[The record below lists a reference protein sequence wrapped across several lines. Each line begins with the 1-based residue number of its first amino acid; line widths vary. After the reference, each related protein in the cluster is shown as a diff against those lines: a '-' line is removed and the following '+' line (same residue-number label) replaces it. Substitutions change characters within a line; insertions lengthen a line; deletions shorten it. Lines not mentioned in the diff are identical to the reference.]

1 MCGFIV
7 NEEIEMNEITNN
19 ESLDDT
25 IDALMTKPTITENT
39 TEDITTNT
47 TSELEN
53 TQQEPPS
60 NKSVGYIPVGR
71 HTDEFHKA
79 STLSETDRHIRE
91 NIIRSMRADARD
103 LERDMQQRTKELKT
117 EPEPIKQQ
125 QKITEEYQSSSKSKP
140 LKEYEEVNYTTTR
153 DPNDMVFTSYYEE
166 PKPIEEVITIQADKN
181 HLIGFHTGI
190 VIAVVI
196 SLFFIKDTYFL
207 QPFVLAIISASSI
220 LLAYYMLGDLGMFL
234 TIMVISLYWF
244 IMFMTNRMD
253 FLNTFDDYDYIQKS

>member
-1 MCGFIV
+1 
-7 NEEIEMNEITNN
+7 MNEITNN

-25 IDALMTKPTITENT
+25 IDALMTKHVVV
-39 TEDITTNT
+39 EDTTTNT

-53 TQQEPPS
+53 TQQEPAINQHTHCIYINENTCDPIIQRTVT
-60 NKSVGYIPVGR
+60 NTQVTTNLKGKEDISVKLAR
-71 HTDEFHKA
+71 ATERAKQKA
-79 STLSETDRHIRE
+79 EELKP
-91 NIIRSMRADARD
+91 A
-103 LERDMQQRTKELKT
+103 LEAIERQQRIANGYNPNFEQ
-117 EPEPIKQQ
+117 I
-125 QKITEEYQSSSKSKP
+125 EYPTTPVVPLRYKP
-140 LKEYEEVNYTTTR
+140 AEKPR

-166 PKPIEEVITIQADKN
+166 PKPIEEVITIQADKT
-181 HLIGFHTGI
+181 HLIGFHIGI
-190 VIAVVI
+190 IIAVVI
-196 SLFFIKDTYFL
+196 SLFFIKDTHFL

>member
-7 NEEIEMNEITNN
+7 NEEIEMNDIETSSNAT
-19 ESLDDT
+19 LDETVDT
-25 IDALMTKPTITENT
+25 LLTKPTITENT
-39 TEDITTNT
+39 TEDITANT

-53 TQQEPPS
+53 TQQEPS
-60 NKSVGYIPVGR
+60 ANKSVGYIPVGR

-79 STLSETDRHIRE
+79 HTTGRDTWES
-91 NIIRSMRADARD
+91 IIRSIRADARD
-103 LERDMQQRTKELKT
+103 LERDIQQRTKELKT
-117 EPEPIKQQ
+117 DPEPIKQQ
-125 QKITEEYQSSSKSKP
+125 QKIAEEYQSSSKSKP

-166 PKPIEEVITIQADKN
+166 PKPIEEVITIQADKT
-181 HLIGFHTGI
+181 HLIGFHIGI
-190 VIAVVI
+190 IIAVVI

>member
-1 MCGFIV
+1 M
-7 NEEIEMNEITNN
+7 NDIETSSNAT
-19 ESLDDT
+19 LDETVDT
-25 IDALMTKPTITENT
+25 LLTKPTITENT

-47 TSELEN
+47 TSEVEN
-53 TQQEPPS
+53 TQQEPS
-60 NKSVGYIPVGR
+60 ANKSVGYIPVGR

-79 STLSETDRHIRE
+79 STLSETDRHTRE
-91 NIIRSMRADARD
+91 SIIMRIMRADARD
-103 LERDMQQRTKELKT
+103 LERDIQQRTKELKT

-125 QKITEEYQSSSKSKP
+125 QKITEEYQSPSKSKP

-166 PKPIEEVITIQADKN
+166 PKPIEEVKTIQADKT
-181 HLIGFHTGI
+181 HLIGFHIGI
-190 VIAVVI
+190 IIAVVI
-196 SLFFIKDTYFL
+196 SLFFIKDTHFL

-220 LLAYYMLGDLGMFL
+220 LLSYYMLGDLGMFL